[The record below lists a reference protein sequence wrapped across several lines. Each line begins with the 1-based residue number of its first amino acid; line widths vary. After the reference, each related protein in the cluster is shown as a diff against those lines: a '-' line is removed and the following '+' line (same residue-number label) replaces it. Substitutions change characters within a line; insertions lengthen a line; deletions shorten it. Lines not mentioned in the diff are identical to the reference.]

1 MNSTVKVGVMTMIA
15 ASLLAYMVFV
25 IGDFSFSEQGYSFVI
40 SFYSVN
46 GLSKGSTVS
55 MSGVKIGKVN
65 SIEIRDDQVYVY
77 VYIRDKKLH
86 IRRKSTFTIST
97 SGLMGEKFVEIMPT
111 RDYASPYV
119 ADGEIV
125 AGTDPTRMDEIFEQ
139 GNVLIQKLQELTASA
154 KEIIGD
160 PELKENTRV
169 MFRNA
174 RTASDKVTE
183 MIVSLRSRSD
193 RIVESLDNILHRVD
207 TEIDKNRDD
216 IRAVVANF
224 RLFSDRLSSL
234 TEDSR
239 ADVKEIV
246 SNVRSATER
255 LDSMVAELN
264 RNNKMTDD
272 LRATIESIKDA
283 SDNAKEITREVR
295 EIVADKEIRTKIN
308 TGLDD
313 AHKLAQAV
321 DKVFLNIRQTR
332 IDFKY
337 TLRYGRDSETFKSDI
352 NVDLYPSDKT
362 FYRLGSEDI
371 GGVDSFN
378 MMVARG
384 ADQPFIKRI
393 GIISSKVGLG
403 FDYFFGNAI
412 KLSADFIDTSDS
424 EVRLKAAYLM
434 NENVTFE
441 LRIDRAQDDD
451 REVNFGIEYKF

>member
-1 MNSTVKVGVMTMIA
+1 MNSTAKVGIMTLIA
-15 ASLLAYMVFV
+15 ASLLAYMVFI
-25 IGDFSFSEQGYSFVI
+25 IGDFSLSEQGYSFVI

-65 SIEIRDDQVYVY
+65 NIEIRDDQVYVY
-77 VYIRDKKLH
+77 VYIREKKLH

-97 SGLMGEKFVEIMPT
+97 AGLMGEKFVEIMPT
-111 RDYASPYV
+111 RDYSSPYV
-119 ADGEIV
+119 SDNEVV
-125 AGTDPTRMDEIFEQ
+125 AGTDPTRMDELFEQ

-154 KEIIGD
+154 KDIIGD
-160 PELKENTRV
+160 PELKENTRI

-174 RTASDKVTE
+174 RTASEKMTE
-183 MIVSLRSRSD
+183 IIASLRNRSD
-193 RIVESLDNILHRVD
+193 SIIDSLDNILKRVD

-224 RLFSDRLSSL
+224 RLFSDRLSSI

-239 ADVKEIV
+239 ADVKEIFA
-246 SNVRSATER
+246 NVRDATDK

-264 RNNKMTDD
+264 KNNKITDD
-272 LRATIESIKDA
+272 LRTTIESLRDA
-283 SDNAKEITREVR
+283 SDNAREITREVK
-295 EIVADKEIRTKIN
+295 EIVADKEIKQKIN

-337 TLRYGRDSETFKSDI
+337 SLRYFEDTESFISDI

-362 FYRLGSEDI
+362 FYRIGVEDI
-371 GGVDSFN
+371 GGNDSFN
-378 MMVARG
+378 FMVARG
-384 ADQPFIKRI
+384 ADTNIVKRA
-393 GIISSKVGLG
+393 GIISSKVGIG
-403 FDYFFGNAI
+403 VDYYMAKVI
-412 KLSADFIDTSDS
+412 KLSADFIDTTDS
-424 EVRLKAAYLM
+424 QIRLKAGYLM
-434 NENVTFE
+434 NENIMFE
-441 LRIDRAQDDD
+441 LRIDDAVDKRDI
-451 REVNFGIEYKF
+451 NFGIEYKF

>member
-1 MNSTVKVGVMTMIA
+1 MNSTAKVGIMTLIA
-15 ASLLAYMVFV
+15 ASLLAYMVFI
-25 IGDFSFSEQGYSFVI
+25 IGDFSFSEQGYGFVI

-65 SIEIRDDQVYVY
+65 NIEIRDDQVYVY

-97 SGLMGEKFVEIMPT
+97 AGLMGEKFVEIMPT
-111 RDYASPYV
+111 RDYSSPYV
-119 ADGEIV
+119 SDNEVV
-125 AGTDPTRMDEIFEQ
+125 AGTDPTRMDELFEQ

-154 KEIIGD
+154 KDIIGD
-160 PELKENTRV
+160 PELKENTRI

-174 RTASDKVTE
+174 RAASDKMTE
-183 MIVSLRSRSD
+183 IIGSIRNRSD

-224 RLFSDRLSSL
+224 RLFSDKLSSI

-239 ADVKEIV
+239 ADFKEIMA
-246 SNVRSATER
+246 NVRSATDR
-255 LDSMVAELN
+255 LDNMVAELN
-264 RNNKMTDD
+264 KNNKMTDD
-272 LRATIESIKDA
+272 LRSTIESLRDA
-283 SDNAKEITREVR
+283 SDNAREITREVK
-295 EIVADKEIRTKIN
+295 EIVTDKEIKQKIN

-337 TLRYGRDSETFKSDI
+337 TLRYREDVETFYSDL

-362 FYRLGSEDI
+362 FYRIGVEDV
-371 GGVDSFN
+371 GGDDSFN
-378 MMVARG
+378 LMVARG
-384 ADQPFIKRI
+384 ADTNMVKRA
-393 GIISSKVGLG
+393 GIISSRVGIG
-403 FDYFFGNAI
+403 FDYYLAKVI
-412 KLSADFIDTSDS
+412 RLSADFIDTSDS
-424 EVRLKAAYLM
+424 EIRLKAGYLM
-434 NENVTFE
+434 NENIMFE
-441 LRIDRAQDDD
+441 LRIDDAADERNI
-451 REVNFGIEYKF
+451 NFGIEYKF

>member
-1 MNSTVKVGVMTMIA
+1 MNSTAKVGIMTLIA
-15 ASLLAYMVFV
+15 ASLLAYMVFI
-25 IGDFSFSEQGYSFVI
+25 IGDFSLSEQGYSFVI

-65 SIEIRDDQVYVY
+65 NIEIRDDQVYVY
-77 VYIRDKKLH
+77 VYIREKKLH

-97 SGLMGEKFVEIMPT
+97 AGLMGEKFVEIMPT
-111 RDYASPYV
+111 RDYSSPYV
-119 ADGEIV
+119 SDNEVV
-125 AGTDPTRMDEIFEQ
+125 AGTDPTRMDELFEQ

-154 KEIIGD
+154 KDIIGD
-160 PELKENTRV
+160 PELKENTRI

-174 RTASDKVTE
+174 RTASEKMTE
-183 MIVSLRSRSD
+183 IIASLRNRSD
-193 RIVESLDNILHRVD
+193 SIIDSLDNILKRVD

-224 RLFSDRLSSL
+224 RLFSDRLSSI

-239 ADVKEIV
+239 ADVKEIFA
-246 SNVRSATER
+246 NVRDATDK

-264 RNNKMTDD
+264 KNNKITDD
-272 LRATIESIKDA
+272 LRTTIESLRDA
-283 SDNAKEITREVR
+283 SDNAREITREVK
-295 EIVADKEIRTKIN
+295 EIVADKEIKQKIN

-337 TLRYGRDSETFKSDI
+337 SLRYFQDTEAFISDI

-362 FYRLGSEDI
+362 FYRIGVEDI
-371 GGVDSFN
+371 GGNDSFN
-378 MMVARG
+378 FMVARG
-384 ADQPFIKRI
+384 ADTNIVKRA
-393 GIISSKVGLG
+393 GIISSKVGIG
-403 FDYFFGNAI
+403 VDYYMAKVL
-412 KLSADFIDTSDS
+412 KLSADFIDTTDS
-424 EVRLKAAYLM
+424 QIRLKAGYLL
-434 NENVTFE
+434 NENIMFE
-441 LRIDRAQDDD
+441 LRIDDAVDKRDI
-451 REVNFGIEYKF
+451 NFGIEYKF

>member
-1 MNSTVKVGVMTMIA
+1 MNSTVKVGIMTLIA
-15 ASLLAYMVFV
+15 AVLLSYMVFI

-55 MSGVKIGKVN
+55 MSGVKIGKVT
-65 SIEIRDDQVYVY
+65 SIEIRDDQVFVN
-77 VYIRDKKLH
+77 VYIQDKKLH

-97 SGLMGEKFVEIMPT
+97 AGLMGEKFVEIMPT
-111 RDYASPYV
+111 RDYTSPYV
-119 ADGEIV
+119 SDGEIV
-125 AGTDPTRMDEIFEQ
+125 AGTDPTRMDELFEQ

-154 KEIIGD
+154 KDIIGD
-160 PELKENTRV
+160 PELKENTRI

-174 RTASDKVTE
+174 RAASDKMNEIINSV
-183 MIVSLRSRSD
+183 RNRSD

-207 TEIDKNRDD
+207 GEIEKNRED
-216 IRAVVANF
+216 IRSMVANF
-224 RLFSDRLSSL
+224 RLFSDRLSNI

-239 ADVKEIV
+239 EDFKEIIA
-246 SNVRSATER
+246 NVRSTTDR
-255 LDSMVAELN
+255 LDDMIAKLN
-264 RNNKMTDD
+264 KNDKMTDD
-272 LRATIESIKDA
+272 LRDTIESLRDA

-295 EIVADKEIRTKIN
+295 EIVADKEIRKKIN

-337 TLRYGRDSETFKSDI
+337 TLRYREDTETFISDL

-362 FYRLGSEDI
+362 FYRIGVEDI
-371 GGVDSFN
+371 GGDDNFN
-378 MMVARG
+378 LMVARG
-384 ADQPFIKRI
+384 ADTNLVKRG

-403 FDYFFGNAI
+403 FDYYLAKPI
-412 KLSADFIDTSDS
+412 QLSVDLIDTTDS
-424 EVRLKAAYLM
+424 EVRLKAGYLL
-434 NENVTFE
+434 NENIRFE
-441 LRIDRAQDDD
+441 LRVDDAIDKRD
-451 REVNFGIEYKF
+451 VHFGVEYKF